1 MHEAVQGGAGVDIL
15 WIVRGRALVYTRCMG
30 KKTKKRSRPMTLS
43 EAGRLGALKTNL
55 HYTTEKRSAAA
66 YKGWARRKQRLEEKN
81 LNK

>member
-1 MHEAVQGGAGVDIL
+1 
-15 WIVRGRALVYTRCMG
+15 MG